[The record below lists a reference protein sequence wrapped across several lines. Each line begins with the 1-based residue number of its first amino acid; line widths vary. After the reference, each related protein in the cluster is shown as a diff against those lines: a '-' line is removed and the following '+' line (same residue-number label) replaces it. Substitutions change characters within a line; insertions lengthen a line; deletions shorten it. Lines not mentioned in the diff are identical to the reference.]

1 MVDKCVLSYLFMRF
15 LFLTFHVTF
24 LTYLSSC
31 LFLRLNSNSDI
42 ANRVAAE
49 VVTKPE
55 EVTLEE
61 LFTYIKQETSKV
73 QYFYFFTFVCICL
86 GTNEVY
92 FNFHDEGRLV

>member
-55 EVTLEE
+55 TMTLEE
-61 LFTYIKQETSKV
+61 LFSYIKQDSSKV
-73 QYFYFFTFVCICL
+73 
-86 GTNEVY
+86 
-92 FNFHDEGRLV
+92 

>member
-42 ANRVAAE
+42 ANRIAAE

-55 EVTLEE
+55 SVTLEE
-61 LFTYIKQETSKV
+61 LFSYIKQDSSK
-73 QYFYFFTFVCICL
+73 I
-86 GTNEVY
+86 
-92 FNFHDEGRLV
+92 

>member
-1 MVDKCVLSYLFMRF
+1 MVWICVCSYY
-15 LFLTFHVTF
+15 HSSVDVTF
-24 LTYLSSC
+24 RAAYYLTYLWLICIRLSS
-31 LFLRLNSNSDI
+31 NAEI

>member
-42 ANRVAAE
+42 ANRVAPE

-55 EVTLEE
+55 TVTLEE
-61 LFTYIKQETSKV
+61 LFSYIKQDSSKV
-73 QYFYFFTFVCICL
+73 
-86 GTNEVY
+86 
-92 FNFHDEGRLV
+92 

>member
-31 LFLRLNSNSDI
+31 LFIRLSSNSDI

-55 EVTLEE
+55 TVTLEE
-61 LFTYIKQETSKV
+61 LFSYIKQDSSKV
-73 QYFYFFTFVCICL
+73 
-86 GTNEVY
+86 
-92 FNFHDEGRLV
+92 